1 MEIKNIAIDDL
12 RAGEWHAN
20 YILKPEL
27 KVLARSIADLG
38 FISPLVVMK
47 RDNSI
52 IDGYYRWMIVKENKE
67 LSKRFFEIPCVVV
80 DCDSLEAGMMHLRLN
95 RSRGQLVA
103 HMVSAVVK
111 KLVRSKKFTESDLQ
125 QLLSMTDDELDVLL
139 DGTIIKRIKISE
151 HKYSRAWVPIEAPKD
166 AVEKFTPERPP
177 NADR

>member
-1 MEIKNIAIDDL
+1 MEIKYIPIEDL
-12 RAGEWHAN
+12 KIGDWHAN

-27 KVLARSIADLG
+27 KVLASSIGNLG
-38 FISPLVVMK
+38 FVSPLIVMK

-67 LSKRFFEIPCVVV
+67 LSKKHPTIPCVIV
-80 DCDSLEAGMMHLRLN
+80 DCDSLEASMLHLRIN

-103 HMVSAVVK
+103 HLVSGVIK
-111 KLVRSKKFTESDLQ
+111 KLVRSKKYNEKDLQ
-125 QLLSMTDDELDVLL
+125 QLLSMSDDELDVLL

-151 HKYSRAWVPIEAPKD
+151 HKYSRAWVPIEAPKN
-166 AVEKFTPERPP
+166 ALENFVPEKPP